1 VALIALQ
8 PRLSQVE
15 LLQDSQ
21 ASEMSELRARSAE
34 AIQRWY
40 ELGIVGESECWSE
53 WEGRVVGVEKR
64 VRREEGLKAKE
75 VEEMG
80 TYEP

>member
-1 VALIALQ
+1 MIALR
-8 PRLSQVE
+8 PRLAQIE

-21 ASEMSELRARSAE
+21 AGEMSELRARSAE

-40 ELGIVGESECWSE
+40 ELRVLGESECWSE
-53 WEGRVVGVEKR
+53 WEGRVIGVEKR

-75 VEEMG
+75 IEELG
-80 TYEP
+80 AYRP